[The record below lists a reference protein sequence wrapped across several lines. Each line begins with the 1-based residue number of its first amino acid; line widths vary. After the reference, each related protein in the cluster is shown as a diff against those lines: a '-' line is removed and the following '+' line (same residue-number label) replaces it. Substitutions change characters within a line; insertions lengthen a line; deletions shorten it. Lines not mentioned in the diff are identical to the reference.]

1 MREIAYIDSISF
13 SESWSEKSYLEMYEN
28 KIYTFFKEEFNGKTA
43 GFIVL
48 MDAVDAAEIIRVAV
62 LPEYRGMGIGT
73 NLVEK
78 AIKEISKKGM
88 ENIFLEVRE
97 SNSSAIKL
105 YKKTGFEECGVRKNY
120 YSNPKENGIIM
131 IKRLI

>member
-13 SESWSEKSYLEMYEN
+13 SESCSEKSYLEMAEN
-28 KIYTFFKEEFNGKTA
+28 KIYSFFKEEVNDKIA

-48 MDAVDAAEIIRVAV
+48 MDVVDAAEIIRVAV
-62 LPEYRGMGIGT
+62 LPEYREMGIGT
-73 NLVEK
+73 KLIEK
-78 AIKEISKKGM
+78 AVEEIMKKGM

-97 SNSSAIKL
+97 SNSNAIKL
-105 YKKTGFEECGVRKNY
+105 YNKSGFEECGVRKNY

-131 IKRLI
+131 IKRLV

>member
-13 SESWSEKSYLEMYEN
+13 SESWSEKSYLEMAEN
-28 KIYTFFKEEFNGKTA
+28 KIYSFFKEEVNDKIA

-48 MDAVDAAEIIRVAV
+48 MDVVDASEIIRVAV
-62 LPEYRGMGIGT
+62 LPGYREMGIGT
-73 NLVEK
+73 KLIEK
-78 AIKEISKKGM
+78 AVEEIMKKGM

-97 SNSSAIKL
+97 SNSNAIKL
-105 YKKTGFEECGVRKNY
+105 YNKSGFEECGVRKNY

-131 IKRLI
+131 IKRLV

>member
-13 SESWSEKSYLEMYEN
+13 SESWSEKSYLEMAEN
-28 KIYTFFKEEFNGKTA
+28 KIYSFFKEEVNDKIA

-48 MDAVDAAEIIRVAV
+48 MDVVDAAEIIRVAV
-62 LPEYRGMGIGT
+62 LPEYREMGIGT
-73 NLVEK
+73 KLIEK
-78 AIKEISKKGM
+78 AVEEIMKKGM

-97 SNSSAIKL
+97 SNSNAIKL
-105 YKKTGFEECGVRKNY
+105 YNKSGFEECGVRKNY

-131 IKRLI
+131 IKRLV

>member
-13 SESWSEKSYLEMYEN
+13 SESWSEKSYLEMAEN
-28 KIYTFFKEEFNGKTA
+28 KIYSFFKEEVNDKIA

-48 MDAVDAAEIIRVAV
+48 MDVVDAAEIIRVAV
-62 LPEYRGMGIGT
+62 LPEYREMGIGT
-73 NLVEK
+73 KLIEK
-78 AIKEISKKGM
+78 AVEEIMKKGM

-97 SNSSAIKL
+97 SNSNAIKL
-105 YKKTGFEECGVRKNY
+105 YNKSGFEECGVRKNY